1 MICSDI
7 LGEIIETAV
16 KDSSE
21 TVDQVCDSIMDI
33 LNLDIIKPG
42 QPLHLL
48 GSNLL
53 RRVSYGARIGRA

>member
-7 LGEIIETAV
+7 LGEIIVTAV

-21 TVDQVCDSIMDI
+21 TVDQMCDSIMDI

-48 GSNLL
+48 GANLL
-53 RRVSYGARIGRA
+53 RRVSYEARIGRV